1 MKTFKTLTTL
11 ALLTLISTNLNAGR
25 VKFGKDGKA
34 IISGKHNNIKGCRK
48 DKPCEEDIIT
58 LDDLMK
64 LKTSKVKSNPKL
76 KQGLVCDDYTNDNE
90 CSERGLK

>member
-34 IISGKHNNIKGCRK
+34 IITGSHKTVKGCRK
-48 DKPCEEDIIT
+48 DKPCEENVIT
-58 LDDLMK
+58 LEDLMK

-76 KQGLVCDDYTNDNE
+76 KQGIVCDDNTNE